1 MIHSLILMS
10 SSYRYNN
17 KNLNIIFKLIWLIYL
32 ILKFSYDF
40 NLTFLFINL
49 GTFLFVSG
57 LIYHV
62 SKFCSK
68 LNKILSVTSI
78 LVYSFFIDIL
88 CYYMFPTLSNG
99 QSLFTYVMNGFLFNY
114 KYVFSNICLFLLFKV
129 LHDKIFSYKNNY
141 YYLFAK
147 SGFKK
152 SVTELLKKIKM

>member
-1 MIHSLILMS
+1 MIHSLILMINT
-10 SSYRYNN
+10 YRYNN
-17 KNLNIIFKLIWLIYL
+17 KNLNIIFKLTWLTYF

-49 GTFLFVSG
+49 GTFLFVTE

-68 LNKILSVTSI
+68 LNKLLSVISI

-88 CYYMFPTLSNG
+88 CYYMFPTWSNG
-99 QSLFTYVMNGFLFNY
+99 QSLFSYVINGFLFNY
-114 KYVFSNICLFLLFKV
+114 KYVFSNICLFLVFKV
-129 LHDKIFSYKNNY
+129 LRNKIFNYKNNH

-147 SGFKK
+147 SGFKN
-152 SVTELLKKIKM
+152 